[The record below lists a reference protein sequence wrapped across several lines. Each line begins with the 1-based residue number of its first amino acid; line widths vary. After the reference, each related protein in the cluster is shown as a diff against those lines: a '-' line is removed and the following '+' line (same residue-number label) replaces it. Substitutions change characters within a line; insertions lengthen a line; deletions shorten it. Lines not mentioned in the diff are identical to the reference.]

1 MLKFNKRY
9 FAAAMVIF
17 AIEVLIALF
26 VTDDFVRPYVGDVL
40 VVILLYCVV
49 KSVLRLPV
57 FMPAMLVL
65 LFSFMVEFL
74 QYVQIVEKLGLED
87 STVAGTVLGT
97 SFVWMDFV
105 AYMAGIAMVL
115 VVEKYLLR
123 NEWQ

>member
-1 MLKFNKRY
+1 
-9 FAAAMVIF
+9 MVIF